1 MSFAEGR
8 GGGRGGRRDKAPGPP
23 PGPPDRA
30 GLLRAAQRYLQR
42 YWPTVEQ
49 LRRVLRRRVPVGAGP
64 VLRQSVHD
72 DVEAVLAQLVA
83 EGALDDARAARGW
96 AEQLDRK
103 GTPRPVLRQKM
114 RGKGLS
120 GEHTEA
126 ALELVEAAAAERG
139 VHDPELARV
148 AAAAQRKRLGPFRL
162 DAGARAANRERDL
175 ARLAR
180 LGFPFGLVR
189 QIIDAADEDEA
200 LALASR

>member
-1 MSFAEGR
+1 MSFGR
-8 GGGRGGRRDKAPGPP
+8 GSRSGERASRPP
-23 PGPPDRA
+23 PSAAPAGPPDRA

-49 LRRVLRRRVPVGAGP
+49 LRRVLRRRVPSGAGP
-64 VLRQSVHD
+64 SVRQAVHD
-72 DVEAVLAQLVA
+72 DVEAVLAQLLA
-83 EGALDDARAARGW
+83 EGALDDARAAKGW

-126 ALELVEAAAAERG
+126 ALEQVEAAAAERG
-139 VHDPELARV
+139 VRDPELARV

-162 DAGARAANRERDL
+162 DPDARAAHRERDL

-189 QIIDAADEDEA
+189 QIIDAVDEDEA